1 MAYFYYII
9 GMKDENIIEK
19 GRNYFMNIQKKYD
32 QDGSNLRLK
41 LIQK

>member
-19 GRNYFMNIQKKYD
+19 GRNYFMNIQKNMIKMAV
-32 QDGSNLRLK
+32 
-41 LIQK
+41 I